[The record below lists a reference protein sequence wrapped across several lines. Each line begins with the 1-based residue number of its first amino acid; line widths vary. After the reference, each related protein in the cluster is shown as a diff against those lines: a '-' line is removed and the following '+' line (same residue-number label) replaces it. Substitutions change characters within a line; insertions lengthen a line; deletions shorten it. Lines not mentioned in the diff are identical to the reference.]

1 MKPNLFDLFKM
12 SSFSLA
18 LIQLS
23 VKKDRLINLTN
34 AKEKISEAANHG
46 AKVICLPECFN
57 SPYGI
62 QHFSDYAEE
71 IPNGITSVIL
81 SKAAKA
87 HQVYLIGGSI
97 PEVENG
103 KIFNTCTVWN
113 PQGELIGKY
122 QKIHLND
129 IDIPGKI
136 TFKESEV
143 LSAGN
148 EYLSFATP
156 WTKIGI
162 GICYD
167 LRFPDLAQVY
177 ARHFNCGLLVFPGAF
192 HITTGISYILTVLE
206 I

>member
-1 MKPNLFDLFKM
+1 M
-12 SSFSLA
+12 
-18 LIQLS
+18 
-23 VKKDRLINLTN
+23 
-34 AKEKISEAANHG
+34 
-46 AKVICLPECFN
+46 
-57 SPYGI
+57 
-62 QHFSDYAEE
+62 
-71 IPNGITSVIL
+71 
-81 SKAAKA
+81 
-87 HQVYLIGGSI
+87 
-97 PEVENG
+97 
-103 KIFNTCTVWN
+103 
-113 PQGELIGKY
+113 QGELIGKY

-148 EYLSFATP
+148 DYLSFSTP

-192 HITTGISYILTVLE
+192 HITTGKLHTYIVIVLSRN
-206 I
+206 